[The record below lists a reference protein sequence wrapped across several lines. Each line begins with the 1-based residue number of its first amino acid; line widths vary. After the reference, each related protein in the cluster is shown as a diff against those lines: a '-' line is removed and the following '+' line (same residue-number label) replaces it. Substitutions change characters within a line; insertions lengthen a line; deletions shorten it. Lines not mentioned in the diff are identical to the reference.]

1 MSCPNATAPIDISI
15 QNVINTCDYKCAYS
29 FSYHNSSCVAT
40 NRGDYVALSY
50 DNASA
55 SSVSYNAL
63 SYNVQEARIYIPSL
77 HTYSGSKTDGEL
89 IIVHISATGGKP
101 LLVSIPIK
109 VNNSSSVSS
118 QLFKQIVDTMKNLA
132 NSDGQS
138 TTVTLDQYNFN
149 TLVPKKP
156 FYSYSATEPYQPCT
170 ANVDYVV
177 FDPMTA
183 SLDMTSD
190 TLNTLHSII
199 SDNNYDIKTG
209 PLLFYNEKGAKYGTS
224 TGDQIYIDCTPLS
237 GTDSETV
244 EVITQSSGSTMSFSD
259 LMNSPYFY
267 PIIAII
273 IIIIILVG
281 TSKLLGMFKG
291 SVVGGSSSSVSL
303 KSAMTSASVKP

>member
-1 MSCPNATAPIDISI
+1 MSCPNATAPINISI
-15 QNVINTCDYKCAYS
+15 QNVTNTCDYKCAYS

-55 SSVSYNAL
+55 SSVSYNSL

-77 HTYSGSKTDGEL
+77 HSYSGSKTDGEF
-89 IIVHISATGGKP
+89 IIVHVSATGGKP
-101 LLVSIPIK
+101 LLVSIPIR
-109 VNNSSSVSS
+109 VNNSNSVSS
-118 QLFKQIVDTMKNLA
+118 QLFKQVVGTMGNLA
-132 NSDGQS
+132 HSDGQS

-156 FYSYSATEPYQPCT
+156 FYSYSATEPYQPCVT
-170 ANVDYVV
+170 NVDYVV

-183 SLDMTSD
+183 SLDMTND
-190 TLNTLHSII
+190 TLNTLRSII
-199 SDNNYDIKTG
+199 SNNNYDIKTG

-237 GTDSETV
+237 ATDNDMV
-244 EVITQSSGSTMSFSD
+244 EVVTQTGSSMSIGD
-259 LMNSPYFY
+259 LMSSPYFY

-273 IIIIILVG
+273 IIILILVG
-281 TSKLLGMFKG
+281 TSKLLGIFRG
-291 SVVGGSSSSVSL
+291 SIVGGSIKTPLDTAVFG
-303 KSAMTSASVKP
+303 KTS

>member
-1 MSCPNATAPIDISI
+1 MSCPNATAPINISI
-15 QNVINTCDYKCAYS
+15 QNVTNTCDYKCAYS

-55 SSVSYNAL
+55 SSVSYNSL
-63 SYNVQEARIYIPSL
+63 SYNVQEARIYTPSL
-77 HTYSGSKTDGEL
+77 HSYSGSKTDGEL

-109 VNNSSSVSS
+109 ISNTNSISS

-132 NSDGQS
+132 HANGQS

-156 FYSYSATEPYQPCT
+156 FYSYSATEPYQPCVT
-170 ANVDYVV
+170 NVDYVV

-183 SLDMTSD
+183 TLDITVD
-190 TLNTLHSII
+190 TLNNLHSII
-199 SDNNYDIKTG
+199 SDNSYDIKTG
-209 PLLFYNEKGAKYGTS
+209 PFLFYNEKGAKYGTS

-237 GTDSETV
+237 ATDNDMV
-244 EVITQSSGSTMSFSD
+244 EVITQTGSTMSFSD
-259 LMNSPYFY
+259 ITNSPYFY
-267 PIIAII
+267 PFIIVLIFVLL
-273 IIIIILVG
+273 LVG
-281 TSKLLGMFKG
+281 TSKLTSIFRGTI
-291 SVVGGSSSSVSL
+291 VGGSMKHPL
-303 KSAMTSASVKP
+303 TSASVMGKTS